1 MSGLDRALN
10 TLCDAFLFFD
20 HQGNGWI
27 TKKDVQDALGGS
39 GGGGPGAASGSM
51 RHLGS
56 SASQRGEPNAHA
68 PQHAPK
74 QGAGEASG
82 SRFSEMDFDHNGR
95 VSFPEFVA
103 ALESWAG
110 VEEED

>member
-20 HQGNGWI
+20 TQGLGWI
-27 TKKDVQDALGGS
+27 TRKNVDEALGG
-39 GGGGPGAASGSM
+39 GGGGPGDSQ
-51 RHLGS
+51 RQGS
-56 SASQRGEPNAHA
+56 SFRGEANAHA
-68 PQHAPK
+68 PAHAPALVG
-74 QGAGEASG
+74 GADNASRR
-82 SRFSEMDFDHNGR
+82 RFSEMDFDHNGR